1 MGNFRILYAV
11 ILACILCGYTQVS
24 LAADDRPVIGVT
36 QFTCD
41 EESPYTE
48 LITEK
53 VVEMLTNTH
62 RFVVVDRTSRD
73 KVMDELEL
81 QKSEAFL
88 DSHNLAE
95 QGAAVAAEQLVTGH
109 IVKIPVYR
117 MKNGDGSTRGYKA
130 SVAFQL
136 KVVDVETGVS
146 NEAQSFDG
154 KCSKEMLSPESAV
167 TVAMQ
172 SLQSDIYEYF
182 RINFPVKGKVLKTI
196 GKSTILLNVG
206 KEAGIKVGDMFTI
219 ESVEML
225 DGKPYPSELGKAK
238 VTKLSGESFAEC
250 SVSSKIITAIENSK
264 ASHNLIR
271 CNLIIKK

>member
-1 MGNFRILYAV
+1 MYPLWVYAGLV
-11 ILACILCGYTQVS
+11 
-24 LAADDRPVIGVT
+24 
-36 QFTCD
+36 
-41 EESPYTE
+41 
-48 LITEK
+48 TEK

-73 KVMDELEL
+73 KVVDELEL

-117 MKNGDGSTRGYKA
+117 MKNSDGSTRGYKA

-136 KVVDVETGVS
+136 KDT
-146 NEAQSFDG
+146 
-154 KCSKEMLSPESAV
+154 
-167 TVAMQ
+167 
-172 SLQSDIYEYF
+172 
-182 RINFPVKGKVLKTI
+182 
-196 GKSTILLNVG
+196 
-206 KEAGIKVGDMFTI
+206 FTI

-250 SVSSKIITAIENSK
+250 SVSRKVIIAIENSK
-264 ASHNLIR
+264 ASNNLVR
-271 CNLIIKK
+271 

>member
-1 MGNFRILYAV
+1 MGNYRILYAV

-24 LAADDRPVIGVT
+24 LAADDRPVVGVT

-41 EESPYTE
+41 EESPYTG
-48 LITEK
+48 LVTEK

-73 KVMDELEL
+73 KVVDELEL

-117 MKNGDGSTRGYKA
+117 MKNSDGSTRGYKA

-146 NEAQSFDG
+146 NEAQSFDENAVR
-154 KCSKEMLSPESAV
+154 KCCRQRVL
-167 TVAMQ
+167 
-172 SLQSDIYEYF
+172 LQQ
-182 RINFPVKGKVLKTI
+182 PC
-196 GKSTILLNVG
+196 
-206 KEAGIKVGDMFTI
+206 
-219 ESVEML
+219 
-225 DGKPYPSELGKAK
+225 KACNP
-238 VTKLSGESFAEC
+238 TYMNI
-250 SVSSKIITAIENSK
+250 SVSISPSREKS
-264 ASHNLIR
+264 
-271 CNLIIKK
+271 

>member
-1 MGNFRILYAV
+1 
-11 ILACILCGYTQVS
+11 
-24 LAADDRPVIGVT
+24 
-36 QFTCD
+36 
-41 EESPYTE
+41 
-48 LITEK
+48 
-53 VVEMLTNTH
+53 
-62 RFVVVDRTSRD
+62 
-73 KVMDELEL
+73 
-81 QKSEAFL
+81 
-88 DSHNLAE
+88 
-95 QGAAVAAEQLVTGH
+95 
-109 IVKIPVYR
+109 

>member
-11 ILACILCGYTQVS
+11 MLACVLYGHTQVS
-24 LAADDRPVIGVT
+24 LAADDRPVVGVT
-36 QFTCD
+36 QFTSD
-41 EESPYTE
+41 EKSPYIG
-48 LITEK
+48 LVTEK
-53 VVEMLTNTH
+53 VV
-62 RFVVVDRTSRD
+62 
-73 KVMDELEL
+73 DELEL

-95 QGAAVAAEQLVTGH
+95 QGVAVAAEQLVTGH

-117 MKNGDGSTRGYKA
+117 MKNIDGGTRGYKA

-167 TVAMQ
+167 TAAMQ
-172 SLQSDIYEYF
+172 SLQADIYEYF

-196 GKSTILLNVG
+196 DKGTILLNVG

-250 SVSSKIITAIENSK
+250 RVSSKVTTAIEKSK
-264 ASHNLIR
+264 TSNNLVR

>member
-1 MGNFRILYAV
+1 MGALRILCAV
-11 ILACILCGYTQVS
+11 ALACVLLGHTQGS
-24 LAADDRPVIGVT
+24 FAADDRTVVGVT

-41 EESPYTE
+41 EESPYTG
-48 LITEK
+48 LVTEK

-62 RFVVVDRTSRD
+62 RFVVVDRTSHD

-88 DSHNLAE
+88 DSRNLAD

-117 MKNGDGSTRGYKA
+117 MRNSDGNTRGYKA

-136 KVVDVETGVS
+136 KVVDVATGVS

-167 TVAMQ
+167 TAAMQ
-172 SLQSDIYEYF
+172 SLQSAIYEYF
-182 RINFPVKGKVLKTI
+182 RVNFPVRGKVLKSI
-196 GKSTILLNVG
+196 DKGTILVNVG
-206 KEAGIKVGDMFTI
+206 KDAGIRVGDTFMV

-225 DGKPYPSELGKAK
+225 DGKPYPTELGKAK

-250 SVSSKIITAIENSK
+250 SVSGKVATAIENGK
-264 ASHNLIR
+264 AAHSLVR
-271 CNLIIKK
+271 CSLIIKK

>member
-1 MGNFRILYAV
+1 MGNLRILCAV
-11 ILACILCGYTQVS
+11 ILVYILCGYAQES
-24 LAADDRPVIGVT
+24 FAADDRPVIGVT

-41 EESPYTE
+41 EESPYTG
-48 LITEK
+48 LVTEK

-73 KVMDELEL
+73 KVVDELEL

-95 QGAAVAAEQLVTGH
+95 QGVAVAAEQLVTGH

-117 MKNGDGSTRGYKA
+117 IKNADGSTRGYKA

-146 NEAQSFDG
+146 NEAQSFMG

-167 TVAMQ
+167 TNAMQ

-182 RINFPVKGKVLKTI
+182 RVNFPVRGKVLKAI
-196 GKSTILLNVG
+196 DKSTLLLNVG
-206 KEAGIKVGDMFTI
+206 KEAGIKVGDMFMI
-219 ESVEML
+219 ESIEML

-238 VTKLSGESFAEC
+238 VTKLSGDSFSEC
-250 SVSSKIITAIENSK
+250 SVSSKVVTAVKECLNSH
-264 ASHNLIR
+264 SLIR

>member
-1 MGNFRILYAV
+1 MGNYRILYAV

-24 LAADDRPVIGVT
+24 LAADDRPVVGVT

-41 EESPYTE
+41 EESPYTG
-48 LITEK
+48 LVTEK

-73 KVMDELEL
+73 KVVDELEL

-117 MKNGDGSTRGYKA
+117 IKNSDGSTRGYKA

-167 TVAMQ
+167 TAAMQ

-196 GKSTILLNVG
+196 DKSTILLNVG
-206 KEAGIKVGDMFTI
+206 DTFTI

-250 SVSSKIITAIENSK
+250 SVSRKVIIAIENSK
-264 ASHNLIR
+264 ASHNLVR

>member
-1 MGNFRILYAV
+1 MGMFRILYAV
-11 ILACILCGYTQVS
+11 IFACVLCGHTQVS
-24 LAADDRPVIGVT
+24 LATDDRPVVGVT

-41 EESPYTE
+41 EESPYTG
-48 LITEK
+48 LVTEK

-62 RFVVVDRTSRD
+62 HFIVVDRTSRD
-73 KVMDELEL
+73 KVADELEL

-88 DSHNLAE
+88 DSHNLAD

-109 IVKIPVYR
+109 IIKIPVYR
-117 MKNGDGSTRGYKA
+117 MKNGNGSTRGYKA

-136 KVVDVETGVS
+136 KVVDVETGTS

-167 TVAMQ
+167 TAAMQ

-182 RINFPVKGKVLKTI
+182 RINFPVRGKVLKTI
-196 GKSTILLNVG
+196 DNGTILINVG
-206 KEAGIKVGDMFTI
+206 KEAGIKIGDTFTI

-250 SVSSKIITAIENSK
+250 KASGKVVTAIESCQM
-264 ASHNLIR
+264 SHTLVR
-271 CNLIIKK
+271 CNLISIC